1 MSGDM
6 VGRVIKGRYK
16 LIDELGRG
24 SFATVYIARD
34 TKTNRIY
41 AMKVMHFELSED
53 GDLLARFNREA
64 HILLTLSDPHIVRI
78 FEKED
83 ENDLHYILMD
93 YIDGQNLKYHTL
105 THGQME
111 AARALD
117 YAHQI
122 AEGLDTAYKHGVVH
136 RDIKPQNIVI
146 NSKDVV
152 KITDFGLARS
162 RETVTLTQ
170 SNVFM
175 GTAYYIPPEQ
185 AESGRSA
192 DTRSDLYSLATV
204 LFEMLTGHPP
214 FEGDTAVD
222 IVVKHMN
229 EKVPSIC
236 RLRPDLPPEMDLFM
250 QKAMA
255 KLPADRYG
263 TPQEFISAI
272 EQLQQRVPP
281 MQAERQE
288 TGERAPIANNGY
300 EPQGT
305 REAQPGRAQGASG
318 GQGVQSGQA
327 GQGGQPSGA
336 QAARG
341 ERILANT
348 PAAPQRQA
356 RLLVLSSNQAI
367 PLNGELMVVGRHDP
381 VLGIYPEINLAD
393 KTVGRRHAY
402 LRYQNGQY
410 TVEDLNALNKTRLN
424 GVILTPHEER
434 TLKDGDILRFGSV
447 EVRFELR

>member
-6 VGRVIKGRYK
+6 IGRVIKGRYK

-34 TKTNRIY
+34 TKNNRIY
-41 AMKVMHFELSED
+41 AVKVMHIEFSDD
-53 GDLLARFNREA
+53 GELLARFQREA
-64 HILLTLSDPHIVRI
+64 HILLHLSDPHIVRI
-78 FEKED
+78 FDYGD
-83 ENDLHYILMD
+83 ENDIHFIVMD

-105 THGQME
+105 THGPMN
-111 AARALD
+111 ALRALD
-117 YAHQI
+117 YARQI

-146 NSKDVV
+146 NSKDEV

-192 DTRSDLYSLATV
+192 DTRSDLYSVATV
-204 LFEMLTGHPP
+204 LFEMLTGRPP
-214 FEGDTAVD
+214 FEGETAVD

-236 RLRPDLPPEMDLFM
+236 HIRSDLPPEMDQFM

-255 KLPADRYG
+255 KSPEDRYS

-272 EQLQQRVPP
+272 EQLQQHVQTLYPERREPIEGNPVADIEYNQKQG
-281 MQAERQE
+281 QA
-288 TGERAPIANNGY
+288 
-300 EPQGT
+300 T
-305 REAQPGRAQGASG
+305 REAQP
-318 GQGVQSGQA
+318 VT
-327 GQGGQPSGA
+327 A
-336 QAARG
+336 QAIREPGRQKTKADAGFAMPSSTPQKQARFYV
-341 ERILANT
+341 LAN
-348 PAAPQRQA
+348 
-356 RLLVLSSNQAI
+356 NQSI
-367 PLNGELMVVGRHDP
+367 PLTGELMVVGRQDP
-381 VLGIYPEINLAD
+381 VLGIFPEINLTD

-402 LRYQNGQY
+402 VRNQQGQF

>member
-6 VGRVIKGRYK
+6 IGRVITGRYK
-16 LIDELGRG
+16 LIDELARG

-34 TKTNRIY
+34 IKNNRIY
-41 AMKVMHFELSED
+41 AVKVMHLELSDD
-53 GDLLARFNREA
+53 GELLARFQREA
-64 HILLTLSDPHIVRI
+64 HILLHLSDPHIVQI
-78 FEKED
+78 FDYGD
-83 ENDLHYILMD
+83 ESDMHYIVMD
-93 YIDGQNLKYHTL
+93 YIDGQNLKYQTL
-105 THGQME
+105 TSGPMDPL
-111 AARALD
+111 RALH
-117 YAHQI
+117 YARQI

-152 KITDFGLARS
+152 KITDFGLSRS

-192 DTRSDLYSLATV
+192 DTRSDLYSVAAV
-204 LFEMLTGHPP
+204 LFEMLTGRPP
-214 FEGDTAVD
+214 FEGETAVD

-236 RLRPDLPPEMDLFM
+236 RLRPDLPIEMDQFM

-255 KLPADRYG
+255 KSPAERYS
-263 TPQEFISAI
+263 TPREFISAL
-272 EQLQQRVPP
+272 EQVQQQIQA
-281 MQAERQE
+281 MQPTDRQE
-288 TGERAPIANNGY
+288 ALDRHQGGEGGY
-300 EPQGT
+300 EQ
-305 REAQPGRAQGASG
+305 QQ
-318 GQGVQSGQA
+318 QA
-327 GQGGQPSGA
+327 GMDVQEGPGQRGGRKEAKPDGK
-336 QAARG
+336 QAKSAS
-341 ERILANT
+341 
-348 PAAPQRQA
+348 APPKKA
-356 RLLVLSSNQAI
+356 YLLVLASGQTI
-367 PLNGELMVVGRHDP
+367 GLNGELMVVGRQDP
-381 VLGIYPEINLAD
+381 VLGIFPEINLAD

-402 LRYQNGQY
+402 LRHQQGQY

-424 GVILTPHEER
+424 GAVLTPHEER

>member
-6 VGRVIKGRYK
+6 LGRVIKGRYK
-16 LIDELGRG
+16 LIDEIGRG
-24 SFATVYIARD
+24 SFATVYIVRD

-41 AMKVMHFELSED
+41 AMKAMLYEISDD
-53 GDLLARFNREA
+53 GEMLARFQREA
-64 HILLTLSDPHIVRI
+64 HILLGLHDPHIVRI
-78 FEKED
+78 FEYGD
-83 ENDLHYILMD
+83 ESDLHYILMD

-105 THGQME
+105 TGGQME
-111 AARALD
+111 ATRALD
-117 YAHQI
+117 YARQI
-122 AEGLDTAYKHGVVH
+122 AEGLDTAYKNGVVH

-146 NSKDVV
+146 NSQGVV

-192 DTRSDLYSLATV
+192 DIRSDLYSVAAV
-204 LFEMLTGHPP
+204 LFEMLSGHPP
-214 FEGDTAVD
+214 YEGDTAVD

-236 RLRPDLPPEMDLFM
+236 AIRPELPRELDQFL

-255 KLPADRYG
+255 KSPAERFSTPREFVNALEKVQELLPAQAVPIDRMD
-263 TPQEFISAI
+263 T
-272 EQLQQRVPP
+272 
-281 MQAERQE
+281 AERPPVVEPGKEEKNGREPE
-288 TGERAPIANNGY
+288 T
-300 EPQGT
+300 
-305 REAQPGRAQGASG
+305 
-318 GQGVQSGQA
+318 
-327 GQGGQPSGA
+327 
-336 QAARG
+336 
-341 ERILANT
+341 
-348 PAAPQRQA
+348 AAPRQA
-356 RLLVLSSNQAI
+356 RLVVLSTNQTI
-367 PLNGELMVVGRHDP
+367 PLTGELMVVGRHDP
-381 VLGIYPEINLAD
+381 VLGINPEINLAD

-402 LRYQNGQY
+402 VRCQHGRY

-424 GVILTPHEER
+424 GVVLMPYEER
-434 TLKDGDILRFGSV
+434 ALKEGDILRFGSV

>member
-6 VGRVIKGRYK
+6 IGHVIKGRYK

-34 TKTNRIY
+34 TKNNRIY
-41 AMKVMHFELSED
+41 AVKVMHVEFSDD
-53 GDLLARFNREA
+53 GELLARFQREA
-64 HILLTLSDPHIVRI
+64 HILLHLSDPHIVRI
-78 FEKED
+78 FDQGD
-83 ENDLHYILMD
+83 ESDIHYIVMD

-105 THGQME
+105 THGPMD
-111 AARALD
+111 ALRALD
-117 YAHQI
+117 YTKQI
-122 AEGLDTAYKHGVVH
+122 AEGLDTAFKCGVVH

-146 NSKDVV
+146 NSQDVV

-192 DTRSDLYSLATV
+192 DTRSDLYSVAAV
-204 LFEMLTGHPP
+204 LFEMLTGRPP
-214 FEGDTAVD
+214 FEGETAVD
-222 IVVKHMN
+222 IVIKHMN

-236 RLRPDLPPEMDLFM
+236 RDRPDLPPELDQFL

-255 KLPADRYG
+255 KSPADRYN
-263 TPQEFISAI
+263 TPKEFIVGI
-272 EQLQQRVPP
+272 EQLQKRI
-281 MQAERQE
+281 QATQPERRASP
-288 TGERAPIANNGY
+288 ERDQVEENGY
-300 EPQGT
+300 EQPQGQEIPQIQ
-305 REAQPGRAQGASG
+305 EAV
-318 GQGVQSGQA
+318 VQSIQKTERSRA
-327 GQGGQPSGA
+327 AAEAEFVKPPS
-336 QAARG
+336 
-341 ERILANT
+341 I
-348 PAAPQRQA
+348 PQKQA
-356 RLLVLSSNQAI
+356 RFYVLASNQYI
-367 PLNGELMVVGRHDP
+367 ELTGELMVVGRQDP
-381 VLGIYPEINLAD
+381 VLGIFPEINLPD

-402 LRYQNGQY
+402 VRNQQGQY

>member
-6 VGRVIKGRYK
+6 IGRVIKGRYK

-34 TKTNRIY
+34 TKNNRIY
-41 AMKVMHFELSED
+41 AVKIMHFEFADDSE
-53 GDLLARFNREA
+53 LLARFQREA
-64 HILLTLSDPHIVRI
+64 HILLQLSDPHIVRI
-78 FEKED
+78 FD
-83 ENDLHYILMD
+83 YGDDNDLHYIVMD

-105 THGQME
+105 THGPME
-111 AARALD
+111 PLRALD
-117 YAHQI
+117 YARQI
-122 AEGLDTAYKHGVVH
+122 CEGLDTAYKHGVVH

-192 DTRSDLYSLATV
+192 DTRSDLYSVAAV
-204 LFEMLTGHPP
+204 LFELLTGNPP
-214 FEGDTAVD
+214 FEGETAVD

-236 RLRPDLPPEMDLFM
+236 RVRPELPREVDLFM

-255 KLPADRYG
+255 KSPADRYS
-263 TPQEFISAI
+263 TPREFISAI
-272 EQLQQRVPP
+272 EQLQQRV
-281 MQAERQE
+281 QVSLSEIHDLKERHAEA
-288 TGERAPIANNGY
+288 GER
-300 EPQGT
+300 EQ
-305 REAQPGRAQGASG
+305 EEQPGRFRVKPEEGFSKQTPP
-318 GQGVQSGQA
+318 
-327 GQGGQPSGA
+327 PSKK
-336 QAARG
+336 
-341 ERILANT
+341 
-348 PAAPQRQA
+348 QA
-356 RLLVLSSNQAI
+356 RLLVMPSGQAI
-367 PLNGELMVVGRHDP
+367 SLTRDLMVVGRQDP
-381 VLGIYPEINLAD
+381 VLGIFPEINLAD

-402 LRYQNGQY
+402 LRNQHGQF

-424 GVILTPHEER
+424 GEILMPYEER
-434 TLKDGDILRFGSV
+434 SLKDGDILRFGSV

>member
-1 MSGDM
+1 MFFKQKDQ
-6 VGRVIKGRYK
+6 
-16 LIDELGRG
+16 
-24 SFATVYIARD
+24 
-34 TKTNRIY
+34 
-41 AMKVMHFELSED
+41 
-53 GDLLARFNREA
+53 
-64 HILLTLSDPHIVRI
+64 
-78 FEKED
+78 
-83 ENDLHYILMD
+83 D

-300 EPQGT
+300 EPQGA
-305 REAQPGRAQGASG
+305 REPQPGRAQGPSG
-318 GQGVQSGQA
+318 GQV
-327 GQGGQPSGA
+327 GQPAGA
-336 QAARG
+336 QAAKG
-341 ERILANT
+341 ERILAANA

-367 PLNGELMVVGRHDP
+367 PLTGELMVVGRHDP